1 MGTLCWYDHGAMS
14 LQKYLHGKT
23 AANVAEGIEAAIREG
38 ALRTGAKLPTV
49 RALATELAVS
59 PTTVAAAYRG
69 LQHRGLLVAD
79 GRRGTRVSLAPPLPT
94 PAPLPFPERTR
105 DFASGNPD
113 PELLPRI
120 GPALARVAKGEH
132 APRLYDEP
140 AHDAELLALARE
152 RFAADEL
159 RCDALAVVSG
169 ALDGVERVLLA
180 RLRPGDRVA
189 VEDPGFGGVLHLVRA
204 LGMTLL
210 PVAVDDE
217 GPLPEA
223 LEAALARGAAAL
235 VLTPR
240 AQNPTGAA
248 LSAARVRELRRVLRA
263 HPELLVIEDDHAA
276 EVAGAPARSVVARE
290 TKNYAIVRSVSK
302 SLGPDLRL
310 ALVAGDAETIA
321 RVGGRQLLGL
331 RWVSHVLQRTVI
343 ELWRDPAVAKLLA
356 RAEATYTARRRALLE
371 ALAARG
377 VRAHGATGL
386 SVWIP
391 VPAEASVLQSLL
403 ASGYAAA
410 PGERFR
416 LQSEPAVRITTASL
430 DPAEAP
436 RVAEAVAASLRPG
449 VGASVA

>member
-1 MGTLCWYDHGAMS
+1 MS
-14 LQKYLHGKT
+14 LQKYLRGKR
-23 AANVAEGIEAAIREG
+23 AANLAEGIEAAIREG
-38 ALRTGAKLPTV
+38 ALRNGAKLPTV
-49 RALATELAVS
+49 RSLASELAVS

-69 LQHRGLLVAD
+69 LQRRGLLVAD
-79 GRRGTRVSLAPPLPT
+79 GRRGTRVSLAPPLPAA
-94 PAPLPFPERTR
+94 APLPFPERTR

-113 PELLPRI
+113 PDLLPRI
-120 GPALARVAKGEH
+120 GPALARVAKREEG
-132 APRLYDEP
+132 PRLYDEP
-140 AHDAELLALARE
+140 ARDSELLALGRE
-152 RFAADEL
+152 RFAADDL

-217 GPLPEA
+217 GPLPDA
-223 LEAALARGAAAL
+223 LEAAIARGAAAL

-248 LSAARVRELRRVLRA
+248 LSAARVRDLRRVLRA
-263 HPELLVIEDDHAA
+263 HPDLLLIEDDHAA

-290 TKNYAIVRSVSK
+290 TRHYAIVRSVSK

-343 ELWRDPAVAKLLA
+343 ELWRDPAVAKLLE
-356 RAEATYTARRRALLE
+356 RAAATYTERRRALLA

-377 VRAHGATGL
+377 VHAHGATGL

-391 VPAEASVLQSLL
+391 VAAETSVIQSLL
-403 ASGYAAA
+403 GAGFAAA

-416 LQSEPAVRITTASL
+416 LSSPPAVRITTAAL
-430 DPAEAP
+430 DPADAP

-449 VGASVA
+449 VGASVT

>member
-1 MGTLCWYDHGAMS
+1 MS
-14 LQKYLHGKT
+14 LQKYLRGKR
-23 AANVAEGIEAAIREG
+23 AASLAEGIEAAIREG
-38 ALRTGAKLPTV
+38 ALRHGGKLPTV
-49 RALATELAVS
+49 RALAGELAVS
-59 PTTVAAAYRG
+59 PTTVAAAYRA
-69 LQHRGLLVAD
+69 LQRRGLLVAD

-94 PAPLPFPERTR
+94 AVKLPFPDRTR

-113 PELLPRI
+113 PALLPRL
-120 GPALARVAKGEH
+120 GPALARVAKRRE
-132 APRLYDEP
+132 APHLYDDP
-140 AHDAELLALARE
+140 AHEPELLELARA
-152 RFAADEL
+152 RFAADDL

-204 LGMTLL
+204 LGLTLL
-210 PVAVDDE
+210 PVALDDE
-217 GPLPEA
+217 GPLPDA
-223 LEAALARGAAAL
+223 LEAALARGASAL

-263 HPELLVIEDDHAA
+263 RPELLVIEDDHAV

-290 TKNYAIVRSVSK
+290 TRHYAIVRSVSK

-310 ALVAGDAETIA
+310 AVVAGDAETIA

-331 RWVSHVLQRTVI
+331 RWVSHVLQRTVV
-343 ELWRDPAVAKLLA
+343 ELWRDPAVAKLLE
-356 RAEATYTARRRALLE
+356 RAEAAYTERRRALLG

-377 VRAHGATGL
+377 VAAHGATGL

-391 VPAEASVLQSLL
+391 VPAEAGVLQSLL
-403 ASGYAAA
+403 AAGYAAA

-416 LQSEPAVRITTASL
+416 LQSAPAVRITTAAL
-430 DPAEAP
+430 DPADAP
-436 RVAEAVAASLRPG
+436 RVADAVAACLSPG
-449 VGASVA
+449 AGASVA